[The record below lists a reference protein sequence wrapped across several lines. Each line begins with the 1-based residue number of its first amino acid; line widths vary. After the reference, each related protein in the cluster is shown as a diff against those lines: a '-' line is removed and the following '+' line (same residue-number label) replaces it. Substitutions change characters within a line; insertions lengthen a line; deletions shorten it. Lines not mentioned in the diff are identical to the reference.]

1 MVQYGIPAGLS
12 LRGAI
17 QAIFNFYCSSKDND
31 KEGDVCMDGTSFVR
45 MCRDAPDLGSAGR
58 IQRYELDLIFSKAK
72 PSGKR
77 KLGFGE
83 YLNALLELATNLYP
97 DDDPTTAMTLLL
109 INHIFGLFDQKAAP
123 EDTDV
128 FGQVFQE
135 LAE

>member
-72 PSGKR
+72 LSLTPCTWLPLMVSASMMVKVHGCDGKE
-77 KLGFGE
+77 KQH
-83 YLNALLELATNLYP
+83 AC
-97 DDDPTTAMTLLL
+97 TASE
-109 INHIFGLFDQKAAP
+109 FSWP
-123 EDTDV
+123 PP
-128 FGQVFQE
+128 
-135 LAE
+135 

>member
-1 MVQYGIPAGLS
+1 MVQYGIPTGLS

-17 QAIFNFYCSSKDND
+17 QAIFNFYCSTKDN
-31 KEGDVCMDGTSFVR
+31 EGDVSMDGTSFVR
-45 MCRDAPDLGSAGR
+45 MCRDAPDLGSTGR

-83 YLNALLELATNLYP
+83 YLNALLELAINLYP
-97 DDDPTTAMTLLL
+97 DDDPTTAMTMLL

-135 LAE
+135 LVE